1 MAGRSGRLA
10 AVRGLMEMGSRPRCS
25 KGAGLHLPPC
35 RRFSSKRVL
44 APCTL
49 KTCSSLA
56 SRSTT
61 KQQSRPFLSL
71 AAPLLGAK
79 RMEYAEVRQ
88 LPYSIEQ
95 IYNTVADVGS
105 YQLFVPWCT
114 GSRVISHRNGFLQA
128 ELEVGFPPV
137 VQRYVSDISL
147 VPLHQIRVV
156 SNEGQL
162 FQHLETLWQFEP
174 GRPGQLDS
182 SCTLKFYVSALCMP
196 APSGGV
202 TCKANRM
209 CAKSCMLAKSRFII
223 GSKIT
228 LEDLLQL
235 CQYVS
240 LID

>member
-56 SRSTT
+56 SWSTT

-147 VPLHQIRVV
+147 VPHHQIRVV

-182 SCTLKFYVSALCMP
+182 SCTLKFYVSFEFKSVLHSQMANLFFDEVAKRMVSAFEQRLKKLYSP
-196 APSGGV
+196 QAASQPH
-202 TCKANRM
+202 KAV
-209 CAKSCMLAKSRFII
+209 CC
-223 GSKIT
+223 T
-228 LEDLLQL
+228 
-235 CQYVS
+235 
-240 LID
+240 